1 MSPLLLA
8 MLAATPLPSLDAVYA
23 EARRYDRAAFRFTPP
38 DEARLGRLRA
48 LAAAVVR
55 GLAPGPPPP
64 ALEAQAAA
72 LGLELLR
79 ARDAAGEVWVLR
91 EPAGR
96 REGTGL
102 YAFRPG
108 GAPLCLQ
115 APHTFFDEGT
125 GPIALA
131 VFADLRAAGLFVNT
145 VHRHAPSPEGS
156 GLADAAHAERT
167 AYRAV
172 TEGMLE
178 AARWPVVQLHGFTER
193 DSLGRDVAAVISDGE
208 PARPGD
214 APAVRL
220 RQALARRLA
229 PARVLLYGADVR
241 ALGGTTNL
249 LGARVRAAG
258 VPFLHL
264 ELSAAARRRLR
275 DGGAAPLSESLAEAL
290 GAGP

>member
-1 MSPLLLA
+1 
-8 MLAATPLPSLDAVYA
+8 MLAATSPPPLDAVYA
-23 EARRYDRAAFRFTPP
+23 EARKYPHAAFRFEPP

-48 LAAAVVR
+48 LAAATVR
-55 GLAPGPPPP
+55 ALAPGPPPP
-64 ALEAQAAA
+64 ALAERAAA
-72 LGLELLR
+72 EGLELAT

-108 GAPLCLQ
+108 GAPVCVQ
-115 APHTFFDEGT
+115 APHTFFDEMT

-131 VFADLRAAGLFVNT
+131 VFADLRAACLFVNT
-145 VHRHAPSPEGS
+145 VHRHAPSAGGE

-167 AYRAV
+167 AWRAV
-172 TEGMLE
+172 AEGVLE
-178 AARWPVVQLHGFTER
+178 AAPWPMVQLHGFAER
-193 DSLGRDVAAVISDGE
+193 DSLGPDVAAVVSDGGATR
-208 PARPGD
+208 PAD

-220 RQALARRLA
+220 RAALARRLA

-241 ALGGTTNL
+241 ELGGTTNVL
-249 LGARVRAAG
+249 APRARAAG

-275 DGGAAPLSESLAEAL
+275 DGGAAPLSRSLAEVL
-290 GAGP
+290 GAGR